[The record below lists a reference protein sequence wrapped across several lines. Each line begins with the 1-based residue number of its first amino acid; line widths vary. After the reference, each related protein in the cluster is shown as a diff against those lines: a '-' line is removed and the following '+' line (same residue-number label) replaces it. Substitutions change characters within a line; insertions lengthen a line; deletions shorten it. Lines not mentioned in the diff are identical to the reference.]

1 MQLYIDPGTGS
12 MLFTVLVGVLGAS
25 IYGLRSLIMKMQF
38 VLSGGKQEKHSE
50 KSIPFAIYSDDK
62 RYWTTFRPICQEFE
76 RRKIPVTFMTS
87 SPDDPALSEKF
98 EYVTCQ
104 FIGEGNKG
112 FAKLNMLQADMF
124 LATTPGLDVY
134 QWKRSKDVKYYVHVL
149 HAPTDATTY
158 RLYGLDYY
166 DAILL
171 SGEYHIPQIRELEQ
185 LRGLPEKELVITGV
199 PYMDELYKRLQNTP
213 PISGDHPTTVLLAPT
228 WGATGTLSRY
238 GKRILQAL
246 LDTGYHI
253 IVRPHPQSFKSEKDL
268 MDSLMAQFPESDQ
281 LEWSREG
288 DNFDVLNR
296 ADIMVSDFSGV
307 IFDYSLVFGKPVL
320 YADIGY
326 IKDPYDCY
334 WLKDEIWM
342 LRVLPQIGSPFKEE
356 NLENLKEVI
365 DQKLNS
371 ESLRSGI
378 EQARQESW
386 ANIGKSA
393 EYTVD
398 YLIKKRNDILKAE
411 VTENGS
417 V

>member
-12 MLFTVLVGVLGAS
+12 MLFTVLVGVLGAA
-25 IYGLRSLIMKMQF
+25 IYGLRNLIVKMQF
-38 VLSGGKQEKHSE
+38 VLSGGKQEKRSDNT
-50 KSIPFAIYSDDK
+50 IPFVIYSDDK
-62 RYWTTFRPICQEFE
+62 RYWSTFRPICQEFE
-76 RRKIPVTFMTS
+76 RRKVPVTFMTA
-87 SPDDPALSEKF
+87 SPDDPALKEKF
-98 EYVTCQ
+98 DYVTCQ

-112 FAKLNMLQADMF
+112 FAKLNMLRADVL

-166 DAILL
+166 DAVLL
-171 SGEYHIPQIRELEQ
+171 SGEYHIPQLRELEQ
-185 LRGLPEKELVITGV
+185 LRNLPPKELEIVGV

-213 PISGDHPTTVLLAPT
+213 NSDSDHPTTVLLAPT

-253 IVRPHPQSFKSEKDL
+253 IVRPHPQSFKSEKEL
-268 MDSLMAQFPESDQ
+268 MESLMKEFPESDQ
-281 LEWSREG
+281 MEWSREG

-296 ADIMVSDFSGV
+296 ADIMISDFSGV

-342 LRVLPQIGSPFKEE
+342 LRVLPEIGSPFKEE
-356 NLENLKEVI
+356 DLPHLKEVI
-365 DQKLNS
+365 DQKLQS
-371 ESLRSGI
+371 AALREGI
-378 EQARQESW
+378 DRARKESW
-386 ANIGKSA
+386 ANIGHSA
-393 EYTVD
+393 ERTVD
-398 YLIKKRNDILKAE
+398 YLIRKHDEILE
-411 VTENGS
+411 VTEK
-417 V
+417 

>member
-12 MLFTVLVGVLGAS
+12 MLFTVLVGVLGAA
-25 IYGLRSLIMKMQF
+25 IYGLRNLIVKMQF
-38 VLSGGKQEKHSE
+38 MLSGGKQEKHAG
-50 KSIPFAIYSDDK
+50 KALPFVIYSDDK
-62 RYWTTFRPICQEFE
+62 RYWSTFRPICQEFE
-76 RRKIPVTFMTS
+76 RRKVPVTFMTA
-87 SPDDPALSEKF
+87 SPDDPALKEKF

-112 FAKLNMLQADMF
+112 FAKLNMLRADMF

-166 DAILL
+166 DAVLL
-171 SGEYHIPQIRELEQ
+171 SGEYHIPQLRELEQ
-185 LRGLPEKELVITGV
+185 MRGLPEKDLQIVGV
-199 PYMDELYKRLQNTP
+199 PYMDELWKRLQATP
-213 PISGDHPTTVLLAPT
+213 KAQGDHPTTVLLAPT

-253 IVRPHPQSFKSEKDL
+253 IVRPHPQSFKSEKEL
-268 MDSLMAQFPESDQ
+268 MDSLMKEFPESDR

-296 ADIMVSDFSGV
+296 ADIMISDFSGV

-342 LRVLPQIGSPFKEE
+342 LSVLPEIGSPFKEE
-356 NLENLKEVI
+356 DLPRLKEVI
-365 DQKLNS
+365 DQKLGS
-371 ESLRSGI
+371 AALREGI
-378 EQARQESW
+378 ETARRESW

-393 EYTVD
+393 ELTVD
-398 YLIKKRNDILKAE
+398 YLIRKHDEILKGEA
-411 VTENGS
+411 TEK
-417 V
+417 